1 MKSVRPLL
9 VAGHK
14 HLMYVEDK
22 DFNSRLGY
30 DVKENRGP
38 IMSSSLDAV
47 LKLISSLQ
55 WTTFT
60 EVFTETKASDN
71 RDRRECERFK
81 CQLCLSL

>member
-1 MKSVRPLL
+1 MT
-9 VAGHK
+9 
-14 HLMYVEDK
+14 YVD
-22 DFNSRLGY
+22 DIDLNSRLGY

-38 IMSSSLDAV
+38 IMSSSLDAA

-71 RDRRECERFK
+71 GDRRECERFK